1 MEKFHPVMEKCPLFD
16 GIRMEDLGAMM
27 GCIGGRM
34 RQVAKGEIV
43 LREGDPATHV
53 GMVLSGA
60 VQMVR
65 EDYYGNRSIVAH
77 IGPAELFGESVET
90 VQDENGNDVVVDDL
104 LAIVVTN
111 ISGEYLEYAKITL
124 ESAKGDCS
132 FVISALPAGESVL
145 VQEYQAA
152 AYAAGNNYAFKD
164 AEMYFY
170 DSLPSLMTDR
180 YLLEGAANSISLT
193 NLQTQNVNSPVCV
206 YYKTYVGGMYFGGIT
221 YRVRFDEGLPA
232 GQTLQNGAGHYLPGS
247 SRLMFITEE
256 AAN

>member
-77 IGPAELFGESVET
+77 IGPGELFGESYACAGIEALPIS
-90 VQDENGNDVVVDDL
+90 VVADADSQVL
-104 LAIVVTN
+104 LMDCRRITTTCSSACAFHNRIIFNLLRLVAEKNLVFDQKIQVTSRRTTREKLMAYLLN
-111 ISGEYLEYAKITL
+111 QAKIRNAREFVIPYDRQELADYLEVDRSGLSAEISKLRREGVL
-124 ESAKGDCS
+124 ESEKNR
-132 FVISALPAGESVL
+132 F
-145 VQEYQAA
+145 
-152 AYAAGNNYAFKD
+152 
-164 AEMYFY
+164 
-170 DSLPSLMTDR
+170 R
-180 YLLEGAANSISLT
+180 LL
-193 NLQTQNVNSPVCV
+193 
-206 YYKTYVGGMYFGGIT
+206 
-221 YRVRFDEGLPA
+221 
-232 GQTLQNGAGHYLPGS
+232 
-247 SRLMFITEE
+247 
-256 AAN
+256 